1 MNSTTD
7 QTQQRKLVSQ
17 KAGTNKIFDKSQTK
31 MQTIQ
36 KGYMR
41 HRIQNEKNN
50 HMGSRDQE

>member
-7 QTQQRKLVSQ
+7 QTQQRKLMSQ

-36 KGYMR
+36 KGYMK
-41 HRIQNEKNN
+41 HRIQNEKNK
-50 HMGSRDQE
+50 HMGSRNQE